1 MMEAADSVYQQQA
14 AATGA
19 WVEDTAAQYWQ
30 QRDLRERATGR
41 LGELGASGC
50 AVPPAG
56 DYTPAELPRRY
67 AFLYGDEDVYRAVL
81 HQCVAST
88 GAVDSTGGRK
98 RGFASWPATFEGVAG
113 HVFALTTAQFALLDQ
128 LFPSCVAR
136 NSVLANISQ
145 GSDVSDGAQSS
156 TGVSEGAPRARRQTL
171 ACSTWIKAPLV
182 EGGSNNAS
190 VAHRTGV
197 DGPAPGSKRSLLV
210 TSIGSVTDL
219 DLEEQAP
226 TDPPA
231 AGSYAQPATVAPPS
245 LRGSFGSDMR
255 LSFGS
260 DWRTSLPDLDLLP
273 DMLDHTMPI
282 PAVAAATATASLAA
296 AAMPST
302 TAGRSSKPPRKPRSH
317 PTKMKKTQECDDRP
331 AAALTATAGYEAQV
345 RSVGLLPRGPDG
357 RPKPSS
363 PWIAAIVYWASSSD
377 HALLT
382 RATGISVTKPARFGA
397 DTNADASA
405 AAVPME
411 TAAEFRIITL
421 GHPTKQAFG
430 REATIDSGVAL
441 VGPAAIL
448 RCCRSGLLSVP
459 LFGVVVAICP

>member
-1 MMEAADSVYQQQA
+1 MCQQQD

-30 QRDLRERATGR
+30 QRDSRDRATSS
-41 LGELGASGC
+41 LGKEGALDWP
-50 AVPPAG
+50 VPLAG

-67 AFLYGDEDVYRAVL
+67 AFLYGDEDVYRTVL

-88 GAVDSTGGRK
+88 DGADSTS
-98 RGFASWPATFEGVAG
+98 GFACWPAMVDGVAG
-113 HVFALTTAQFALLDQ
+113 HVFALTTAQLALFDQ
-128 LFPSCVAR
+128 LFPSSVAR
-136 NSVLANISQ
+136 SSVLANISL
-145 GSDVSDGAQSS
+145 GSDFCDGGTS
-156 TGVSEGAPRARRQTL
+156 VSEDKSRARRQTL

-182 EGGSNNAS
+182 AGCSNNAS
-190 VAHRTGV
+190 VTHLTGV
-197 DGPAPGSKRSLLV
+197 DDPTPGRKRSLLV
-210 TSIGSVTDL
+210 TSIGSTTDL
-219 DLEEQAP
+219 DLEEQPP

-231 AGSYAQPATVAPPS
+231 ADCYAQPGTAAPSS

-273 DMLDHTMPI
+273 DMLDHAMPI
-282 PAVAAATATASLAA
+282 SAVAAATATESLAA
-296 AAMPST
+296 AIPSI
-302 TAGRSSKPPRKPRSH
+302 TAGRDSKPPRPRSH
-317 PTKMKKTQECDDRP
+317 PTKMKKTQELDDRP
-331 AAALTATAGYEAQV
+331 TALAATAGYEAQV

-357 RPKPSS
+357 RPKPPA
-363 PWIAAIVYWASSSD
+363 PWIAAIVYWAASCD

-382 RATGISVTKPARFGA
+382 RAAGISVAKPA
-397 DTNADASA
+397 
-405 AAVPME
+405 PLQ

-441 VGPAAIL
+441 VGPCKPCAAAEAV
-448 RCCRSGLLSVP
+448 G
-459 LFGVVVAICP
+459 